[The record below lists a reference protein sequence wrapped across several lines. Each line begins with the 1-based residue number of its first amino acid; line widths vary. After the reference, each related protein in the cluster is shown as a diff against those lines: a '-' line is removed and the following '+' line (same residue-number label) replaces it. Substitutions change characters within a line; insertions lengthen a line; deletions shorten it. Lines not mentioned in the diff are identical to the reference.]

1 MISGPPI
8 SDTSRCDIGSPDI
21 TSDIDSD
28 IRGIVLRYR
37 RSYLRYHSTSD
48 IGVNIRELALQYRS
62 CGAVISDSGSEFP
75 DIMIGD
81 SDIGVGV
88 L

>member
-1 MISGPPI
+1 MILGPRI
-8 SDTSRCDIGSPDI
+8 LDTSSCDIGIPDI

-28 IRGIVLRYR
+28 IGVIVLLYR

-48 IGVNIRELALQYRS
+48 IRVNIGVLVLQYRS
-62 CGAVISDSGSEFP
+62 CGAVISEFP
-75 DIMIGD
+75 DIGD
-81 SDIGVGV
+81 SDIRVGV